1 VTIHEITAAQRA
13 FFRTG
18 ATLELSFRLDA
29 LDKLARAVRDREEAL
44 LAALKA
50 DLGKSETEGYLCEIG
65 MVLSELSF
73 VKKHLPR
80 WGKDRRV
87 STPLALFPAK
97 SFTVQEPYGVVLV
110 MSPWN
115 YPLSCLVIGTTVAL
129 LLALRAGI
137 REAFAAADGSRP
149 KDWIGRG
156 ILAHLLSLALA
167 IWSDL
172 VPLTEP
178 SMFGMAIMDEWSWLY
193 YGRSIAFIVLQIY
206 LLRCVYRQSEALAG
220 RGYDIV
226 PAPVR
231 LPGKQFTLSVFLLV
245 LAALPPV
252 LWLGGRLDNG
262 PAEAVSINLSEEH
275 AVIRERLMAMGMAE
289 KLALAL
295 DEIEL
300 ERCAAAVGVT
310 ACNPKD
316 THQSDDYD
324 APINGPSILYEID
337 GGLAE
342 LSSWIVY
349 LPDGQYRRYQW
360 FEYREMPDC
369 RLQEQFSVDPIGNYH
384 TYDYGG
390 RILWE
395 RNGSTFAA
403 APAIRLAGGQT
414 AEELDEM
421 TDWLHQEELRRLGH
435 YHYSPYYSF
444 SIPRGAEGMRGY
456 LAYTQDAD
464 PHEVYEFC
472 YTFLRHQQR
481 LLHYPFADINAL
493 GGAQHAGEYGP
504 IRSVYGHFSYYGD
517 TPY

>member
-1 VTIHEITAAQRA
+1 MKRDDFDRVLMDDIGLLPPDPVSAEHYTPWQEAVTKLLLGMALTTFKLE
-13 FFRTG
+13 FFYLHYLLPLLGSVLLYLGCRSLRT
-18 ATLELSFRLDA
+18 SSRWFRLCWGLSAFKLGWHA
-29 LDKLARAVRDREEAL
+29 LFDV
-44 LAALKA
+44 LAA
-50 DLGKSETEGYLCEIG
+50 
-65 MVLSELSF
+65 
-73 VKKHLPR
+73 
-80 WGKDRRV
+80 
-87 STPLALFPAK
+87 TPLLGRLAD
-97 SFTVQEPYGVVLV
+97 
-110 MSPWN
+110 SPWN
-115 YPLSCLVIGTTVAL
+115 MPLSCLVNGATVVL

-137 REAFAAADGSRP
+137 RDAFAAADGSKPR
-149 KDWIGRG
+149 DWIGRG

-193 YGRSIAFIVLQIY
+193 YGRGIAFIILQIY
-206 LLRCVYRQSEALAG
+206 LLRCIYRQSEALAG
-220 RGYDIV
+220 RGYDIA

-231 LPGKQFTLSVFLLV
+231 LPGKQFTLAVFLAV
-245 LAALPPV
+245 LAALPPA

-262 PAEAVSINLSEEH
+262 PEKAVTTDLSAEH
-275 AVIRERLMAMGMAE
+275 TVIRERLMSMGMAE

-295 DEIEL
+295 DETEL
-300 ERCAAAVGVT
+300 ERCATAVGVT

-316 THQSDDYD
+316 THQSDNYD
-324 APINGPSILYEID
+324 APIDGPSILYEID

-384 TYDYGG
+384 TYDYSG

-395 RNGSTFAA
+395 RAGSTFAA
-403 APAIRLAGGQT
+403 APDVQLAGGQT

-421 TDWLHQEELRRLGH
+421 TAWLYQEELERLGH

-464 PHEVYEFC
+464 PHEVSEFC

-481 LLHYPFADINAL
+481 LLHYPFSTIDDL
-493 GGAQHAGEYGP
+493 GGTQHAGEYGP

-517 TPY
+517 SPY